1 MYLNNLTIDMMI
13 MVYVIGLFFLIL
25 VCLYA
30 LIQSKA
36 NKLYTFI
43 IIPLALVMASMT
55 WQAVTALQGL
65 PIYGFPDDKK
75 IEVMFVHDSKPWIYV
90 LLNNKKSGPMFYKID
105 WSKSNQKKIQELK
118 NKIGTTGAQGTF
130 KKTNQGES
138 KSFIFVPMDDLSG
151 YQPKDGEEDS
161 GVIYTTTGTPNV
173 NGTTTTVPRLEQ
185 TNCPDSQNFC
195 DDEEPAVVF
204 TRTREVP
211 GWSPRPTGTRN
222 EYRDVPIGEA
232 P

>member
-1 MYLNNLTIDMMI
+1 MYLNDLTIDMMI
-13 MVYVIGLFFLIL
+13 MLYVIGLFVLIL

-55 WQAVTALQGL
+55 WQAITALQGL
-65 PIYGFPDDKK
+65 PIYGLPDEKK
-75 IEVMFVHDSKPWIYV
+75 IEVMFVHDSKPWIFV
-90 LLNNKKSGPMFYKID
+90 LLNSADAGPMFYKID
-105 WSKSNQKKIQELK
+105 WSKDNSKKMQDLK
-118 NKIGTTGAQGTF
+118 NRIGTTGATGKF
-130 KKTNQGES
+130 KKGNKGES
-138 KSFIFVPMDDLSG
+138 KSFKFTPMDNLSS

-161 GVIYTTTGTPNV
+161 GVVYSTTPRVNV
-173 NGTTTTVPRLEQ
+173 APDGTVPRLEH
-185 TNCPDSQNFC
+185 T
-195 DDEEPAVVF
+195 EEPVEDSVVY

-211 GWSPRPTGTRN
+211 AWSPRPSGHRN
-222 EYRDVPIGEA
+222 EYVSIGEG